1 MVTIIVEGKTDSEF
15 LIDFINQHF
24 PNILREKY
32 SIKIFEGKDKI
43 FQLNYHIY
51 DEIEELVKND
61 IIEKIL
67 ICVDADDPKDDCP
80 VRGYR
85 ETEQKL
91 NELIEEL
98 DFNIG
103 IDYFIFSDEENK
115 SGYLES
121 FLLSILDEEQK
132 NCIKNFRECFRYDLK
147 DKFVFNTFYKQ
158 NSYSFDYSHQN
169 FYELKQKLINL
180 FEGIEL

>member
-15 LIDFINQHF
+15 LIDFINKNF
-24 PNILREKY
+24 PNISREKY
-32 SIKIFEGKDKI
+32 DIKIFEGKDKI

-51 DEIEELVKND
+51 DEIEEFVKND
-61 IIEKIL
+61 ITEKIL

-80 VRGYR
+80 VRGYNK
-85 ETEQKL
+85 TKQKL
-91 NELIEEL
+91 NTLIKGL
-98 DFNIG
+98 DFNIV

-121 FLLSILDEEQK
+121 FLLSVLDEEQK

-158 NSYSFDYSHQN
+158 NSYSFDYSHSN
-169 FYELKQKLINL
+169 FNKLKEKLKNL
-180 FEGIEL
+180 FKGIE